1 MNFRVLM
8 NFVQIWSL
16 VLEYFWHQDS
26 LFLNSLLIAS
36 AKLDGEKQQNIF
48 EQQKIF
54 VRQDNGMQLNNE
66 LMIPTRMVSWGVN
79 ALVTSQ
85 LHLMLIKLRWNL
97 KKSFRNIHF
106 TIQSIEGF
114 IYFASELVGIPEC
127 ISIRLMVCVLI
138 IKRLIW
144 YLFMFVFS
152 FDVGCLLLLSDRV
165 SVAISGSLLTPR
177 VPVWC
182 LRSAHLVRVTNCP
195 HQQTSPGYKSGSGL
209 LSFEIRRVQTPVSYR
224 SSLRDWVTH
233 GGF

>member
-1 MNFRVLM
+1 M

-97 KKSFRNIHF
+97 KNSFRNIHF
-106 TIQSIEGF
+106 TAQSIEGF
-114 IYFASELVGIPEC
+114 IYFASELELVGILEC
-127 ISIRLMVCVLI
+127 ISISLMVCVLI

-152 FDVGCLLLLSDRV
+152 FDVGCLLLLSVVV

-182 LRSAHLVRVTNCP
+182 LCYKVTNCP
-195 HQQTSPGYKSGSGL
+195 HQQTTSGYKSGSGL
-209 LSFEIRRVQTPVSYR
+209 LSLNVRRV
-224 SSLRDWVTH
+224 
-233 GGF
+233 